1 MWEYI
6 VVGILVA
13 AAVFCVVRRLVK
25 GATGGGCGSCKC
37 RDDPDATQDHHPD
50 KTNCNLAPPSS
61 RE

>member
-13 AAVFCVVRRLVK
+13 AAVFSVVRRLVK

-37 RDDPDATQDHHPD
+37 CDDDATPPCSPDDDPE
-50 KTNCNLAPPSS
+50 
-61 RE
+61 R

>member
-13 AAVFCVVRRLVK
+13 AAVFSVVRRLVK

-37 RDDPDATQDHHPD
+37 CDNDDTHAPPQGPD
-50 KTNCNLAPPSS
+50 KAN
-61 RE
+61 